1 MGSGELREQAYH
13 HLHQKILSGDLAPGS
28 RISEQLIS
36 KELGI
41 SRMPVRDA
49 IRQLQNEGLVEQ
61 VPRYGTVI
69 FKPKRKDVLDLY
81 KLREALESF
90 AASEVAANSTPSL
103 LEKLATYIEAM
114 KSFRAKLQRE
124 EITILLGKD
133 LMRFLAIDMAF
144 HMLIIQATGNPRLIK
159 TVKDTQ
165 SLSQV
170 FAICP
175 QNHDLE
181 VVEKVVANHLILYR
195 AFEKRDAELAR
206 VTITKDIQS
215 SMRMILDCFDRQQDI
230 DHEELTPDL
239 PPDVLEELSFLNQQ
253 KELGS

>member
-1 MGSGELREQAYH
+1 MGSGELREQAYT
-13 HLHQKILSGDLAPGS
+13 HLHHKILSGELSPGS
-28 RISEQLIS
+28 RISEQLVS

-81 KLREALESF
+81 RLREALESF
-90 AASEVAANSTPSL
+90 AAAEVANNSTLSL
-103 LEKLATYIEAM
+103 LEKLATYIEATET
-114 KSFRAKLQRE
+114 FRNKLQDQE
-124 EITILLGKD
+124 VSLLLGKD
-133 LMRFLAIDMAF
+133 LLQFLAIDMAF
-144 HMLIIQATGNPRLIK
+144 HMLIIQATGNPRLVK

-170 FAICP
+170 FAVRP

-181 VVEKVVANHLILYR
+181 FVEQVVVHHQTMYR
-195 AFEKRDAELAR
+195 AFEKRDAEMAR
-206 VTITKDIQS
+206 NAMAKDIQR
-215 SMRMILDCFDRQQDI
+215 SMRIILDCFDRQQDI
-230 DHEELTPDL
+230 DHQALTPDL
-239 PPDVLEELSFLNQQ
+239 PADVLEELSFLEP
-253 KELGS
+253 KKKPE